1 MFAVVRCVLLT
12 LLMWA
17 GFAAAADNGSYKVY
31 SDYAGNIYLEAPKKF
46 VLIHGEVS
54 VPLSLMPA
62 NGLLRLV
69 QDASGWRLEVLSQ
82 AQWNAAELS
91 AGHAAI
97 SGIEFSDIDADG
109 HADIAITFEVA
120 SLPSLI
126 IKNLAD
132 VPSIEQ
138 SGITTP
144 HDPIDPVLSQPV
156 IAATL
161 VGLSA
166 GEFRVDESGAANY
179 QIPLSIPSGIAGVQ
193 PQLAFSYN
201 SSGGDGYLG
210 IGWQFSGASAI
221 SRCPKNLSVDNSQG
235 NVSYSASDRLCLDG
249 QRLVT
254 KGRAND
260 IGVSDASYWSA
271 TEYHTELE
279 SFSVVRQHGS
289 TAQGP
294 LAFSVETKSGEV
306 HYYGD
311 LSAVTGNDSMGRPLA
326 LSLKRYGGSAESAED
341 AFFDTAEGSNKA
353 RFWALKAIKDVKGNY
368 ISFRYTKDLTKGEH
382 YLKEVHYTG
391 RAGGAAPFA
400 RVILNYEDNTKIS
413 VGWHAGSRVAMT
425 KLLTSVNVYQD
436 AAVYRHYRL
445 GYSNTN
451 VLEEKNYL
459 ESIQECSDS
468 NASSCLPATVFEW
481 ERKAA
486 ISTGYSTQCNSAYD
500 TLSYCWQDAYIKNFT
515 PFNLSSTLKGASNER
530 YYQHIIDINGDGYA
544 DMVYPRSGSWRVRFG
559 GSANYSTE
567 TTLTTVGAA
576 KKEFAQTID
585 YNGDGQR
592 DLLIANG
599 ETGNWHTLAYLPSS
613 SQGMEC
619 EPDGQGGRFCAPTT
633 ITLSYTLTD
642 TKRQAFGFEGGA
654 FVADIDGD
662 GLEDIVYLR
671 DKRFRMYRN
680 LGKLVNGSY
689 FSAEQDLGPIGS
701 SSDAVGISL
710 NTVAFTADMKSAS
723 MIDINGD
730 GRTDI
735 LLRVTESRCSG
746 GNFDQQECVYEGFK
760 WTPRTRLKLFVSNGA
775 QLVSDAD
782 GMIDYSDVRA
792 VDLNGDG
799 YTDILYRANNVWHYR
814 LSDGKQF
821 QAPRST
827 GLSVAD
833 NLKHLTYLVDL
844 NGDGRTDILL
854 PTSDSNWAIYLTRP
868 SINAEQVVFE
878 RRGSRAFD
886 ANAAIQFADI
896 NADAKLDLLTSTN
909 DSGWKTFLGVRA
921 DIKDHVIKGITNGWG
936 VKTSIDYKNIT
947 SGNVYFRQSSSNNIS
962 SDYFSPRAGLYVV
975 SHVNTQTTA
984 TDSVGVDY
992 QYGGLLLHKKGRGLL
1007 GFEVLRTTD
1016 RQTNVVTETVYHQLW
1031 PYTGIPK
1038 STSQAK
1044 GAVQLAF
1051 AQNTVNVINSAYGG
1065 KFPYIASTEELSY
1078 QQGSDGLEYA
1088 LAKTLSSFGYDSYG
1102 NLTSSTITQSDSAT
1116 SADRLVTTTTNT
1128 YGSSAIYQR
1137 FGRLMSSVVRKQL
1150 FENNALTS
1158 DVSRESAFSYYPTDL
1173 MLETETLSP
1182 ADNKTKT
1189 ATRYSYDAAGNI
1201 TAKAVTA
1208 GTNATGS
1215 VTSTRTSKT
1224 VYDSRLRYIKQT
1236 IDTTGYATNF
1246 TYNSKTADSVTGII
1260 SYVNAVD
1267 ALGQTSRQY
1276 FDVLGRQY
1284 RSYQK
1289 GIADSDPVINSV
1301 TSQAYCSS
1309 VSCNVT
1315 GAYVQVRQITDGQ
1328 AEQLQYLDK
1337 FGRAIATKTQ
1347 LPDGTW
1353 SVSATTYDSQG
1364 RPDKTYEPE
1373 KGSAS
1378 ALYSQAHYDA
1388 LGRVESTSL
1397 ASGGVSSVWYQG
1409 LTVKEI
1415 DPNGRIKLTSNNY
1428 LGQNKQVEDHLGN
1441 KLQYLYDAYGNLR
1454 KVTAVSGSV
1463 SSVRTENYYDTY
1475 GRKYQM
1481 TDQDK
1486 GNWTYVYNGFGELL
1500 SQTDANGQLTSFAY
1514 DAVGRQLSR
1523 HDPNGTTCWDY
1534 GSSAVSYNLNRL
1546 IRVRSFEAN
1555 VACSTTAT
1563 PAYEEIYS
1571 YNSRGLVSNKL
1582 VRTAGSSFSI
1592 SSSYDSYNRLH
1603 LLTYPSWSL
1612 SPSDDVVIKHQYAY
1626 GALTK
1631 LVDNKTNRIYQQVTA
1646 VNARGQATGITY
1658 ANGATESRSHYAAT
1672 GWLDTLSLTRSGSAL
1687 HSFDYDYDY
1696 IGNVK
1701 QRDIRFGLGSNASF
1715 TEDYLYDELYRLKT
1729 RTISNIGN
1737 STAYS
1742 ALPSTLRMAESY
1754 TYDNWGN
1761 IKSKTNVGH
1770 YSYDDNKTNR
1780 LTGVWSGAN
1789 GTGSRYYNFS
1799 YDANGNVKSD
1809 GKRSFAYT
1817 AFDKPLR
1824 VTQGANITD
1833 FSYGPD
1839 RQLYRRIDIRDN
1851 KTTDTL
1857 YIDGVYERTVLPTAV
1872 TEHKFYVGN
1881 AVITKRSNGSSDEL
1895 YLHKDNQGS
1904 TTSITNAAGAVVQ
1917 QFIYDPWGKQYSVS
1931 SSSLFNTYSNPG
1943 TSKGYT
1949 SHNMINDFEVI
1960 HMGGRTYNPI
1970 LGRFMQADPF
1980 IQAPSN
1986 LQNYN
1991 RYSYVLNNPMSYT
2004 DPSGYFLK
2012 KLMKVTG
2019 VTAAMKFLA
2028 NNALLN
2034 GIVMVALNFIP
2045 GCQGWCTALYSA
2057 VQSYAVTGSLGGALR
2072 AGAFAYAG
2080 GMIGGFG
2087 DLGGMTGALASGV
2100 AGGALSVLQGGKF
2113 GHGFVSAGLGAAF
2126 GGLGGKVTNA
2136 YGRVAVS
2143 AVIGGTISKV
2153 TGGKFVNGAASA
2165 AFAAVL
2171 ATNWKRPLAD
2181 GGANNID
2188 DDVWVNADLKDNVK
2202 VEGNHVS
2209 INVSLSGDGTVT
2221 NEELKWYAESISS
2234 DFSYEDGEYSLSTT
2248 VNVVETGG
2256 DLTLSRCTVSVCVRT
2271 DNNGK
2276 MIMAA
2281 GAANRGGRGGN
2292 NIWHSSIQFSRYN
2305 TPAHEF
2311 GHILGFGHQSGGTNR
2326 IMSYDSYREV
2336 SKFEIEKLVKSYGK

>member
-1 MFAVVRCVLLT
+1 
-12 LLMWA
+12 
-17 GFAAAADNGSYKVY
+17 
-31 SDYAGNIYLEAPKKF
+31 
-46 VLIHGEVS
+46 
-54 VPLSLMPA
+54 
-62 NGLLRLV
+62 
-69 QDASGWRLEVLSQ
+69 
-82 AQWNAAELS
+82 
-91 AGHAAI
+91 
-97 SGIEFSDIDADG
+97 
-109 HADIAITFEVA
+109 
-120 SLPSLI
+120 
-126 IKNLAD
+126 
-132 VPSIEQ
+132 
-138 SGITTP
+138 
-144 HDPIDPVLSQPV
+144 
-156 IAATL
+156 
-161 VGLSA
+161 
-166 GEFRVDESGAANY
+166 
-179 QIPLSIPSGIAGVQ
+179 
-193 PQLAFSYN
+193 
-201 SSGGDGYLG
+201 
-210 IGWQFSGASAI
+210 
-221 SRCPKNLSVDNSQG
+221 
-235 NVSYSASDRLCLDG
+235 
-249 QRLVT
+249 
-254 KGRAND
+254 
-260 IGVSDASYWSA
+260 
-271 TEYHTELE
+271 
-279 SFSVVRQHGS
+279 
-289 TAQGP
+289 
-294 LAFSVETKSGEV
+294 
-306 HYYGD
+306 
-311 LSAVTGNDSMGRPLA
+311 
-326 LSLKRYGGSAESAED
+326 
-341 AFFDTAEGSNKA
+341 
-353 RFWALKAIKDVKGNY
+353 
-368 ISFRYTKDLTKGEH
+368 
-382 YLKEVHYTG
+382 
-391 RAGGAAPFA
+391 
-400 RVILNYEDNTKIS
+400 
-413 VGWHAGSRVAMT
+413 
-425 KLLTSVNVYQD
+425 
-436 AAVYRHYRL
+436 
-445 GYSNTN
+445 
-451 VLEEKNYL
+451 
-459 ESIQECSDS
+459 
-468 NASSCLPATVFEW
+468 
-481 ERKAA
+481 
-486 ISTGYSTQCNSAYD
+486 
-500 TLSYCWQDAYIKNFT
+500 
-515 PFNLSSTLKGASNER
+515 
-530 YYQHIIDINGDGYA
+530 
-544 DMVYPRSGSWRVRFG
+544 
-559 GSANYSTE
+559 
-567 TTLTTVGAA
+567 
-576 KKEFAQTID
+576 
-585 YNGDGQR
+585 
-592 DLLIANG
+592 
-599 ETGNWHTLAYLPSS
+599 
-613 SQGMEC
+613 
-619 EPDGQGGRFCAPTT
+619 
-633 ITLSYTLTD
+633 
-642 TKRQAFGFEGGA
+642 
-654 FVADIDGD
+654 
-662 GLEDIVYLR
+662 
-671 DKRFRMYRN
+671 
-680 LGKLVNGSY
+680 
-689 FSAEQDLGPIGS
+689 
-701 SSDAVGISL
+701 
-710 NTVAFTADMKSAS
+710 MKSAS

-833 NLKHLTYLVDL
+833 NLKHLTYFVDL

-921 DIKDHVIKGITNGWG
+921 DIKDNVIKGITNGWG
-936 VKTSIDYKNIT
+936 VKTSIEYKNIT

-1088 LAKTLSSFGYDSYG
+1088 LAKTLSSFSYDSYG
-1102 NLTSSTITQSDSAT
+1102 NLTSNTITQSGSAT

-1158 DVSRESAFSYYPTDL
+1158 DVSRESAFTYYPTDL

-1189 ATRYSYDAAGNI
+1189 TTRYSYDAAGNI

-1208 GTNATGS
+1208 GTNASGS
-1215 VTSTRTSKT
+1215 VTSTRTDKT
-1224 VYDSRLRYIKQT
+1224 IYDSRLRYVKQT
-1236 IDTTGYATNF
+1236 IDATGYATDF

-1260 SYVNAVD
+1260 SYVNAVN
-1267 ALGQTSRQY
+1267 AAGQSSRQY

-1309 VSCNVT
+1309 VSCNVA

-1409 LTVKEI
+1409 LTVKET
-1415 DPNGRIKLTSNNY
+1415 DPNGKTKLTTNNY

-1454 KVTAVSGSV
+1454 KVTAVSDSV

-1481 TDQDK
+1481 ADQDK

-1534 GSSAVSYNLNRL
+1534 GSSAVSYNLNKL

-1555 VACSTTAT
+1555 VACNTTAM

-1612 SPSDDVVIKHQYAY
+1612 NPSDDVVIKHQYAY

-1631 LVDNKTNRIYQQVTA
+1631 LIDNKTNRIYQQVTA

-1672 GWLDTLSLTRSGSAL
+1672 GWLDTLSLTRSGTAL

-1696 IGNVK
+1696 TGNVK

-1761 IKSKTNVGH
+1761 IKSKTNVGY
-1770 YSYDDNKTNR
+1770 YSYDVNKTNR

-1824 VTQGANITD
+1824 VTQGANTTD

-1857 YIDGVYERTVLPTAV
+1857 YIDGAYERTVLPTAV

-1931 SSSLFNTYSNPG
+1931 SSSVFTTYSSPG

-1949 SHNMINDFEVI
+1949 GHNMINDFEVI

-2004 DPSGYFLK
+2004 DPSGYFFK
-2012 KLMKVTG
+2012 WAAGKLLGKTG
-2019 VTAAMKFLA
+2019 ARLAGLGVGGLLGATAADWLYGRAM
-2028 NNALLN
+2028 NSN
-2034 GIVMVALNFIP
+2034 GVATVVGVALNFVP
-2045 GCQGWCTALYSA
+2045 YCQVWCSALFSA
-2057 VQSYAVTGSLGGALR
+2057 QRTYHQTGSLKA
-2072 AGAFAYAG
+2072 AFHAG
-2080 GMIGGFG
+2080 GQTAAMAGVFYGIGQYFK
-2087 DLGGMTGALASGV
+2087 GV
-2100 AGGALSVLQGGKF
+2100 AGANGADAATYSFGGLDLTAGQIAGQIAAHAVAGGVISDLQGGKF
-2113 GHGFVSAGLGAAF
+2113 GHGFFSAGVTKGAGGAF
-2126 GGLGGKVTNA
+2126 LPGGSDLSGKQVA
-2136 YGRVAVS
+2136 YSTVVS
-2143 AVIGGTISKV
+2143 AVIGGTASEIS
-2153 TGGKFVNGAASA
+2153 GGKFSNGAKTA
-2165 AFAAVL
+2165 AFQYLYNQAGEFIVDALTREMQTWRAAV
-2171 ATNWKRPLAD
+2171 R
-2181 GGANNID
+2181 
-2188 DDVWVNADLKDNVK
+2188 DLLGQDP
-2202 VEGNHVS
+2202 
-2209 INVSLSGDGTVT
+2209 
-2221 NEELKWYAESISS
+2221 
-2234 DFSYEDGEYSLSTT
+2234 T
-2248 VNVVETGG
+2248 VNDDPRNNVPPHLVLNELSVQSGRVASTCLMMRHPCSGPAG
-2256 DLTLSRCTVSVCVRT
+2256 AINLGAGVLANLMAPSDLGNGAMAVSVATAIGSRVVGGLPISPVARHYSKVALDSVDRT
-2271 DNNGK
+2271 
-2276 MIMAA
+2276 
-2281 GAANRGGRGGN
+2281 
-2292 NIWHSSIQFSRYN
+2292 
-2305 TPAHEF
+2305 T
-2311 GHILGFGHQSGGTNR
+2311 T
-2326 IMSYDSYREV
+2326 EV
-2336 SKFEIEKLVKSYGK
+2336 IRATQD